1 MDTKNFFR
9 LAPALE
15 RFRKQRGVS
24 QKAAALAA
32 GIDATR
38 LSALERGRVV
48 GPGKDFIERLIRTI
62 EMTPDEAGHLAE
74 LAARDRVMREVI
86 RNFPSAAHAFL
97 DAALDAA
104 QVLAAE
110 DVAEAERGLRQMVQ
124 AKARLQ
130 AFVAKD

>member
-1 MDTKNFFR
+1 MEPKSFFR

-15 RFRKQRGVS
+15 ALRKRRGVS

-38 LSALERGRVV
+38 LSAIERGRVV
-48 GPGKDFIERLIRTI
+48 GPGQDFVARLVRSVDLT
-62 EMTPDEAGHLAE
+62 EEESRQVAN
-74 LAARDRVMREVI
+74 LAARDRVMREVV
-86 RNFPSAAHAFL
+86 RNLPEATHAFL

-110 DVAEAERGLRQMVQ
+110 DVDAAEQGLRQMVE
-124 AKARLQ
+124 AKERLQ
-130 AFVAKD
+130 AFSTRT